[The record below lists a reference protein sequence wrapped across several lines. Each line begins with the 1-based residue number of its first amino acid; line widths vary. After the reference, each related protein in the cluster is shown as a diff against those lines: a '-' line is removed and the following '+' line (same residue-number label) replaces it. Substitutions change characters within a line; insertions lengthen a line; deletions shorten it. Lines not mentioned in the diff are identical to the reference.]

1 MLTCIALCWVLAQL
15 NAPWWLFALAII
27 GFLIDE

>member
-1 MLTCIALCWVLAQL
+1 MLTCIAICWILAEL

-27 GFLIDE
+27 GFLIEE

>member
-1 MLTCIALCWVLAQL
+1 MLTCIAICWILAEL

-27 GFLIDE
+27 GFLADE

>member
-15 NAPWWLFALAII
+15 GSPWWLFALAIV